1 MKVFLR
7 YYVELPFP
15 AGRINDVIARLPGEW
30 LDRAAGDANLR
41 GLLLLGAPAF
51 TADPELT
58 TADVCVSLSAPQAEG
73 TLLRRAVEWLA
84 VRDEGSE
91 PVLRGDLELAE
102 LGPSRTQL
110 ALSAQYRP
118 FATAQQTADRAAA
131 QRIAESTLKDF
142 VDRLADYIQ
151 LILGGIPAGPI
162 NPAEQW
168 PSVEQKGRSRVG
180 RGWLAAS

>member
-15 AGRINDVIARLPGEW
+15 AGKINDLIARLPGEW

-41 GLLLLGAPAF
+41 GLFMLG
-51 TADPELT
+51 TASSSSEPDLT
-58 TADVCVSLSAPQAEG
+58 AADLCVSLSAPQTEG
-73 TLLRRAVEWLA
+73 TLMRRNVEWLA
-84 VRDEGSE
+84 IHGDASE
-91 PVLRGDLELAE
+91 PILRGDLELAE
-102 LGPSRTQL
+102 LGPCRTQL

-118 FATAQQTADRAAA
+118 FTTAQQTPDHAAA
-131 QRIAESTLKDF
+131 QRIAESTLKAF

-151 LILGGIPAGPI
+151 LILGGIPAGSI

-168 PSVEQKGRSRVG
+168 PTAEQKRRSRLG

>member
-15 AGRINDVIARLPGEW
+15 VQRINDVIARLPGEW
-30 LDRAAGDANLR
+30 LDRAAGDADVR
-41 GLLLLGAPAF
+41 GLLMLGTPASG
-51 TADPELT
+51 TEPDLT
-58 TADVCVSLSAPQAEG
+58 PANLCVSLSAPQAEG
-73 TLLRRAVEWLA
+73 TLVRRGLEWLA
-84 VRDEGSE
+84 VRGDASQ

-118 FATAQQTADRAAA
+118 LIAAQQIPDRADEH
-131 QRIAESTLKDF
+131 RVGESTLKAF
-142 VDRLADYIQ
+142 VDRLAEYVE
-151 LILGGIPAGPI
+151 LILGGIPATAVS
-162 NPAEQW
+162 PAEHW
-168 PSVEQKGRSRVG
+168 PTAEHRRRSRFG